1 MKKLLRH
8 LKSDKE
14 DEEEAIVSY
23 GKRQKEAKDLPKFKS
38 VLKHIQSEEKDH
50 KSKLK
55 KMISTGPSKEFAHKM
70 IRKYS
75 GRKS

>member
-8 LKSDKE
+8 LKADKK
-14 DEEEAIVSY
+14 DEEKAIGSY
-23 GKRQKEAKDLPKFKS
+23 GERQEEAKGLPKFKS
-38 VLKHIQSEEKDH
+38 MLKHIQSEEKDH

-55 KMISTGPSKEFAHKM
+55 KMISTGPSKELAHKM

-75 GRKS
+75 GRT